1 MSFRFRSRRK
11 RQRRLFEQGCVSRDL
26 SGSLFPALD
35 HRGIADDLNLPLIID
50 KAQSPAE
57 TLLVQASQ
65 LRLVSMVISRAQKRA
80 AQPTPGDIRETSLY
94 RIAFHNIDLVKVAV
108 REPERV
114 SLEEF
119 PVHGDSAVLAK
130 LKKRRFGLCRETN
143 FISPR
148 FFQEQA
154 GQNKQRIGN
163 RAGLDLRNHI
173 FEYVRRRE
181 KMNRSLEWLG
191 RSPRHAVRRRAFFG
205 SIGIA
210 TPGAFC
216 LGRSAAVG
224 PVGLGPWVSGLSSPF
239 AGAECSILVS
249 ATPVAAAQFSRRLYS
264 RVVVIMIRRTG
275 FFHPCRQ
282 KLQIKKI
289 DRLGCRSAHH
299 VHLLERHT
307 EANAKLSLVSTTP
320 RK

>member
-1 MSFRFRSRRK
+1 
-11 RQRRLFEQGCVSRDL
+11 
-26 SGSLFPALD
+26 
-35 HRGIADDLNLPLIID
+35 
-50 KAQSPAE
+50 
-57 TLLVQASQ
+57 
-65 LRLVSMVISRAQKRA
+65 MVISRAQKRS

-173 FEYVRRRE
+173 FEYVLARQ
-181 KMNRSLEWLG
+181 KVNRSLEWLW
-191 RSPRHAVRRRAFFG
+191 RSWRNAVRRRAIFG
-205 SIGIA
+205 SVGIA

-216 LGRSAAVG
+216 LGRRSAAVG
-224 PVGLGPWVSGLSSPF
+224 PVGLGTCVSGLSSPF

-249 ATPVAAAQFSRRLYS
+249 ATPIAATQSSGRLYS
-264 RVVVIMIRRTG
+264 RVMVVMIRRTG
-275 FFHPCRQ
+275 FFNPCRQ

-289 DRLGCRSAHH
+289 DRLDGRSAHH
-299 VHLLERHT
+299 VHLLER
-307 EANAKLSLVSTTP
+307 AKGSKRRAAHRLHHAPKLI
-320 RK
+320 

>member
-1 MSFRFRSRRK
+1 
-11 RQRRLFEQGCVSRDL
+11 
-26 SGSLFPALD
+26 
-35 HRGIADDLNLPLIID
+35 
-50 KAQSPAE
+50 
-57 TLLVQASQ
+57 
-65 LRLVSMVISRAQKRA
+65 MVISRAQKRA

-173 FEYVRRRE
+173 FEYVLTRE
-181 KMNRSLEWLG
+181 KMNRSLEWL
-191 RSPRHAVRRRAFFG
+191 
-205 SIGIA
+205 
-210 TPGAFC
+210 
-216 LGRSAAVG
+216 
-224 PVGLGPWVSGLSSPF
+224 
-239 AGAECSILVS
+239 
-249 ATPVAAAQFSRRLYS
+249 
-264 RVVVIMIRRTG
+264 
-275 FFHPCRQ
+275 
-282 KLQIKKI
+282 
-289 DRLGCRSAHH
+289 
-299 VHLLERHT
+299 
-307 EANAKLSLVSTTP
+307 
-320 RK
+320 